1 MPDAAQRKRA
11 GMNPDKM
18 RAPLIYV
25 CPRCHRNVGTRK
37 TAFCKYCGSK
47 FMGLQAIEIEKPTC
61 AICGKKLKDNEIE
74 KGICNRCEAITGI
87 GHEEAF

>member
-1 MPDAAQRKRA
+1 ME
-11 GMNPDKM
+11 
-18 RAPLIYV
+18 L
-25 CPRCHRNVGTRK
+25 H
-37 TAFCKYCGSK
+37 
-47 FMGLQAIEIEKPTC
+47 AIEVKEPAC

>member
-1 MPDAAQRKRA
+1 
-11 GMNPDKM
+11 
-18 RAPLIYV
+18 
-25 CPRCHRNVGTRK
+25 
-37 TAFCKYCGSK
+37 
-47 FMGLQAIEIEKPTC
+47 MGLQAIEIEKPTC